1 MRVFYSDHYTIEL
14 PEGHRFPMRKY
25 SMLRHALVREGI
37 IDERQ
42 LIAPDLASRQ
52 DVLLAHTERYVDGV
66 LNGTL
71 ERLEQRRIGFP
82 WSPGLVDRS
91 LATVGG
97 CLASARAA
105 LEDGLSGNLAGG
117 THHALRDAGEGFCV
131 FNDIAVSTL
140 RLQAEGVIGRVAIV
154 DLDVHQGNGNSDILG
169 GRPDVYILSVHGA
182 KNYPFRKVPS
192 TVDVDMPDATGDAEY
207 LAVVERE
214 LIPIVEFRPDI
225 VFYQCGV
232 DVLASDALGRLSL
245 SFEGVARRDRLVL
258 ETFRRRGIPVMLAL
272 GGGYADPIE
281 DTIRAQCNLYRIA
294 MDVHQRFG
302 PDSSHDRRVPPRT
315 GVTA

>member
-1 MRVFYSDHYTIEL
+1 MRVYYSDHYTIDL

-25 SMLRHALVREGI
+25 RMLRYALLERGI
-37 IDERQ
+37 IREDELCDAEPIPRE
-42 LIAPDLASRQ
+42 DL
-52 DVLLAHTERYVDGV
+52 LLAHTERYIDGV
-66 LNGTL
+66 LTGTL
-71 ERLEQRRIGFP
+71 DRLEQRRIGFP
-82 WSPGLVDRS
+82 WSPALVLRS

-105 LEDGLSGNLAGG
+105 LEDGISGNLAGG

-140 RLQAEGVIGRVAIV
+140 KLMQEERIRSTVII

-169 GRPDVYILSVHGA
+169 GRPDVTIFSMHGA

-192 TVDVDMPDATGDAEY
+192 TIDIDLPDGTDDATYLRILAEH
-207 LAVVERE
+207 LPFLLDGA
-214 LIPIVEFRPDI
+214 PDL

-232 DVLASDALGRLSL
+232 DPLVHDALGRLSL
-245 SFEGVARRDRLVL
+245 TFEGLRERDRMVIQAC
-258 ETFRRRGIPVMLAL
+258 RDRHIPIMLAL

-281 DTIRAQCNLYRIA
+281 HTIEAQCGTYEVA
-294 MDVHQRFG
+294 KQVYG
-302 PDSSHDRRVPPRT
+302 
-315 GVTA
+315 